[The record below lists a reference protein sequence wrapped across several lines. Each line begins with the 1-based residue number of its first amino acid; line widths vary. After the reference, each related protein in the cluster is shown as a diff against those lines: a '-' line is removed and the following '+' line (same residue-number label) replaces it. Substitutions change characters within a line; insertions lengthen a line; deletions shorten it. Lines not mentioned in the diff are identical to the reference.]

1 MKWKGHPV
9 AGDGEERGDLMGS
22 IRGDLSVLGIA
33 NLLQSLSLNP
43 SEGFLILEGA
53 THEKTFYLHDRKV
66 RLVHGSRRCAR
77 LEKFLRRVGPIT
89 SHSPAGRDALRH
101 ILHEWLIEEM
111 GEVFGWLRAGFQFH
125 EGPEAPKGI
134 LALPAA
140 AMADGEMEVMSV
152 ILDSARRT
160 DDIPRI
166 RALIPD
172 LEIVPEQNPQA
183 EITEEMF
190 DPEVLKDVYPLVD
203 GHRSAREIVNTSA
216 FPRHSVL
223 QVLYRLRL
231 QGAILVRTCGV
242 RPPEAV
248 PEMA

>member
-1 MKWKGHPV
+1 
-9 AGDGEERGDLMGS
+9 MGT

-53 THEKTFYLHDRKV
+53 THEKAFYLHDRKV

-77 LEKFLRRVGPIT
+77 LERFLRRVGPVS
-89 SHSPAGRDALRH
+89 SHSPAGREALRH

-111 GEVFGWLRAGFQFH
+111 SEVFGWLRAGFQFH
-125 EGPEAPKGI
+125 EGSETPRGI
-134 LALPAA
+134 LALPSA
-140 AMADGEMEVMSV
+140 AMADAEMEVMSV
-152 ILDSARRT
+152 ILDSARRV
-160 DDIPRI
+160 DDVPRI

-172 LEIVPEQNPQA
+172 LEIVPEQNPHA
-183 EITEEMF
+183 ELNEELF
-190 DPEVLKDVYPLVD
+190 DVEALRDVHPLVD
-203 GHRSAREIVNTSA
+203 GHRTAREIVNTSA

-231 QGAILVRTCGV
+231 QGVILVRPGAP
-242 RPPEAV
+242 RPSEAV
-248 PEMA
+248 PEPA